1 MPNPLQL
8 SIVSFRAAGYIVVE
22 GKAQADEF
30 YILRTGKVKISK
42 EAEIVEED
50 SVLGPGDFFG
60 VVSTMSGHS
69 RIETAQAMEDV
80 TLISVHREQYDLLIE
95 KNAPV
100 AIKIIQGF
108 ARKMRYLDDA
118 LTKLTLKSSAVED
131 TSHLFNVGEYYARQS
146 QYNQA
151 YYAYYKFIKYCPNH
165 ANVQTA
171 KERMSK
177 IQPYAKAVH
186 LDGAPTELTREYPK
200 NTMIF
205 SENEPG
211 NELYIIQKGRVKITK
226 IVEGK
231 EILIA
236 VLKTTEIF
244 GEMALLTNDNRN
256 ASAIADGEVTLMV
269 VNKQNFQRMITSQP
283 QLITRLTNILAS
295 RIWLMY
301 KQLANAVMTD
311 PVGRLY
317 DTLALEMEKNRVPVE
332 STGTYTFELGPKE
345 LLTMVGLPAKEGQ
358 IHINKLFENKKL
370 RLVENR
376 IFTSSTEEIV
386 KQVQY
391 FRNME
396 RLQRSRQAG
405 SIKHQ

>member
-8 SIVSFRAAGYIVVE
+8 SIVSFRAGSYIIVE
-22 GKAQADEF
+22 GKAKADEF

-42 EAEIVEED
+42 EVEIVEED
-50 SVLGPGDFFG
+50 SLLGPGDFFG

-69 RIETAQAMEDV
+69 RIETAQATEDV
-80 TLISVHREQYDLLIE
+80 TLISVRREQYDLLIE

-118 LTKLTLKSSAVED
+118 LTKITLKSSAVED
-131 TSHLFNVGEYYARQS
+131 VTHLFNVAEYYARQS

-151 YYAYYKFIKYCPNH
+151 YYAYSRFIKYCPNH
-165 ANVQTA
+165 PNVQTA

-177 IQPYAKAVH
+177 IQPYAKAVY
-186 LDGAPTELTREYPK
+186 LDDAPAQFTREYPK

-211 NELYIIQKGRVKITK
+211 NELYIIQRGRVKITK

-236 VLKTTEIF
+236 VLKASDIF

-256 ASAIADGEVTLMV
+256 ASAIADGDVTLMV
-269 VNKQNFQRMITSQP
+269 VNRQNFQRMVTSQP
-283 QLITRLTNILAS
+283 QLITRLTNILAG
-295 RIWLMY
+295 RIWLIY

-317 DTLALEMEKNRVPVE
+317 DMLALEMEKNL
-332 STGTYTFELGPKE
+332 SL
-345 LLTMVGLPAKEGQ
+345 
-358 IHINKLFENKKL
+358 IHI
-370 RLVENR
+370 
-376 IFTSSTEEIV
+376 
-386 KQVQY
+386 
-391 FRNME
+391 
-396 RLQRSRQAG
+396 
-405 SIKHQ
+405 